1 MKRAAQHPLITSA
14 PAVTST
20 GRGDF
25 AVVAAAGTAVV
36 TGAATV
42 VSTAAGVETGAVNWN
57 VSLVYM
63 SSCPGWL
70 RASER
75 DFDAA
80 ASCTLPVPVKLKTV
94 DLVLVLTTCPE
105 YIPASYR
112 AISNFPSAAG
122 LWTKT

>member
-36 TGAATV
+36 DVATAV
-42 VSTAAGVETGAVNWN
+42 FIAAAGVATGAVNWN

-63 SSCPGWL
+63 SSCPGRL

-75 DFDAA
+75 AFDAA
-80 ASCTLPVPVKLKTV
+80 ASCTLPAPVKLNTV
-94 DLVLVLTTCPE
+94 DFVFVLTTCPE
-105 YIPASYR
+105 YLAESYR
-112 AISNFPSAAG
+112 AISNFPSLPG
-122 LWTKT
+122 LWAKT